1 MLLKSIQNKLGFGS
15 INKHSSPN
23 ALVLSATK
31 FSDFI
36 EAQALLIP
44 FFVGT
49 HKYKILG
56 VKSQDYEEELA
67 PKKVAQL
74 MGNKAH
80 LTIEGLDNI
89 RLIKANMN
97 RGRTEFENEG

>member
-1 MLLKSIQNKLGFGS
+1 MLLKRELAPQNKLGFGS

-23 ALVLSATK
+23 AVMLSATK

-36 EAQALLIP
+36 ENLIP
-44 FFVGT
+44 FFD
-49 HKYKILG
+49 KYKILG

-80 LTIEGLDNI
+80 LTREGLDNI

-97 RGRTEFENEG
+97 RGRTEFEYEG